1 MISRSFGC
9 MVGDD
14 KIWSGPGFG
23 GVGRG
28 GGGGRMTRAH
38 RGAKYKTLLYSKSW
52 KVSGTKKEE
61 RSTTR
66 MQNVE

>member
-1 MISRSFGC
+1 
-9 MVGDD
+9 MVRAGY
-14 KIWSGPGFG
+14 
-23 GVGRG
+23 G
-28 GGGGRMTRAH
+28 GGGGRWRGVGRMTRAH

-61 RSTTR
+61 RGTTR

>member
-1 MISRSFGC
+1 

-23 GVGRG
+23 GGWVEGLGR
-28 GGGGRMTRAH
+28 GGRMTRAH